1 MNLLDMLSARG
12 AIRLLLPLLSLSG
25 TLSFGLLSAGCGGDS
40 PSGGKVAS
48 AASASQASAKEEEE
62 EADGEKIYL
71 YKCASC
77 HLPDGKGIAGQF
89 PPLDGSKIATGDPT
103 VPIRIVMHG
112 LSGPLVVEGKNYEG
126 LMPGWGTQL
135 SSAEIAAVLTHVRS
149 EWSNSAD
156 EITTAQVEE
165 VKAKVA
171 SRTTPWTA
179 AELGLK

>member
-1 MNLLDMLSARG
+1 MNLLDMLSTRG

-25 TLSFGLLSAGCGGDS
+25 ALWFGLLSAGCGGDS
-40 PSGGKVAS
+40 AAGGKVAS
-48 AASASQASAKEEEE
+48 GTPASQPAAKEEEE

-112 LSGPLVVEGKNYEG
+112 LSGPLVVEGKSYEG

-156 EITTAQVEE
+156 EITPAQVEE
-165 VKAKVA
+165 VKTKFA
-171 SRTTPWTA
+171 SRTQPWTA
-179 AELGLK
+179 GELGLK